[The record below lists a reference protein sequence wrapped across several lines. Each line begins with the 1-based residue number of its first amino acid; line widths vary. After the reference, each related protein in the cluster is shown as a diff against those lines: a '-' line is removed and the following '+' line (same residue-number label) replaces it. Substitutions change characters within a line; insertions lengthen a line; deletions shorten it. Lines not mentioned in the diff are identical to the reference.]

1 MMVQAKSLWAVRP
14 CRRLPLGQAFAKA
27 LAMTAV
33 LILLIALGAF
43 AATMSGGVLALK
55 LEGKLPLVLGFSAGA
70 VIGVAFFDLA
80 PEAFAAGS
88 GLYTPRTLLTVAALG
103 FFLYTL
109 VDRLVARH
117 DCEGQANP
125 ARGLI
130 GAASFSAHSIL
141 DGFAMG
147 VAFQASREMGLIVA
161 AAVLAH
167 DFADGLNTVNVVIK
181 NGGTRAFALRWLA
194 VDAIAPVV
202 GASFS
207 LLLTPDRGVL
217 AVLLAL
223 FCGFFLHIGA
233 SGLLP
238 ESHRAYPRP
247 STTLATLLGAGFLY
261 FVTWLVR

>member
-1 MMVQAKSLWAVRP
+1 
-14 CRRLPLGQAFAKA
+14 
-27 LAMTAV
+27 MTALLV
-33 LILLIALGAF
+33 LLIALGAMT
-43 AATMSGGVLALK
+43 ATMLGGVMALK
-55 LEGKLPLVLGFSAGA
+55 LAGKLPLVMGFSAGA

-80 PEAFAAGS
+80 PEALEAGR
-88 GLYTPRTLLTVAALG
+88 GLYAPSELLALSALG
-103 FFLYTL
+103 FFLYTVL
-109 VDRLVARH
+109 DRLVARH

-130 GAASFSAHSIL
+130 GAASFSAHSVL

-147 VAFQASREMGLIVA
+147 VAFQASREIGLIVA

-167 DFADGLNTVNVVIK
+167 DFADGLNTVNVVMK
-181 NGGTRAFALRWLA
+181 NGGSRSFALRWLA
-194 VDAIAPVV
+194 VDAVAPVL

-207 LLLTPDRGVL
+207 LLITPSAGVL
-217 AVLLAL
+217 AILLAV

-247 STTLATLLGAGFLY
+247 ATTVATLMGAVFLY
-261 FVTWLVR
+261 AVTALVR

>member
-1 MMVQAKSLWAVRP
+1 
-14 CRRLPLGQAFAKA
+14 
-27 LAMTAV
+27 MTALLV
-33 LILLIALGAF
+33 LLIALGAMT
-43 AATMSGGVLALK
+43 ATMLGGVMALK
-55 LEGKLPLVLGFSAGA
+55 LAGKLPLVMGFSAGA

-80 PEAFAAGS
+80 PEALEAGR
-88 GLYTPRTLLTVAALG
+88 GLYAPSELLALSALG
-103 FFLYTL
+103 FFLYTVL
-109 VDRLVARH
+109 DRLVARH

-130 GAASFSAHSIL
+130 GAASFSAHSVL

-147 VAFQASREMGLIVA
+147 VAFQASREIGLIVA

-167 DFADGLNTVNVVIK
+167 DFADGLNTVNVVMK
-181 NGGTRAFALRWLA
+181 NGGTRGFALRWLA
-194 VDAIAPVV
+194 VDAIAPVL

-207 LLLTPDRGVL
+207 LLITPSAGVL
-217 AVLLAL
+217 AILLAV

-247 STTLATLLGAGFLY
+247 ATTVATLMGAVFLY
-261 FVTWLVR
+261 AVTALVR

>member
-1 MMVQAKSLWAVRP
+1 
-14 CRRLPLGQAFAKA
+14 
-27 LAMTAV
+27 MTA
-33 LILLIALGAF
+33 LIVMLIALA
-43 AATMSGGVLALK
+43 ACMATMTGGVLALK
-55 LEGKLPLVLGFSAGA
+55 LAGKLSIVMGFSAGA

-80 PEAFAAGS
+80 PEALEVGK
-88 GLYTPRTLLTVAALG
+88 GLYEPRILLAVSALG
-103 FFLYTL
+103 FFLYTVL
-109 VDRLVARH
+109 DRLVARH

-130 GAASFSAHSIL
+130 GAASFSAHSVL

-147 VAFQASREMGLIVA
+147 IAFQASRDIGLIVA

-181 NGGTRAFALRWLA
+181 NDGTRKFALRWLA

-202 GASFS
+202 GASLS
-207 LLLTPDRGVL
+207 LLIVPSAGLL
-217 AVLLAL
+217 ALLLAL

-247 STTLATLLGAGFLY
+247 STTIATLLGAGFLY
-261 FVTWLVR
+261 VVTTLVR

>member
-1 MMVQAKSLWAVRP
+1 
-14 CRRLPLGQAFAKA
+14 
-27 LAMTAV
+27 MTA
-33 LILLIALGAF
+33 LIVMLIAAGAC

-55 LEGKLPLVLGFSAGA
+55 WAGTLPLVMGFSAGA

-80 PEAFAAGS
+80 PEALEAGK
-88 GLYTPRTLLTVAALG
+88 GLYTPRVLLAVAALG
-103 FFLYTL
+103 FFLYTVL
-109 VDRLVARH
+109 DRLVARH

-125 ARGLI
+125 ARGMI
-130 GAASFSAHSIL
+130 GAASFSAHSVL

-147 VAFQASREMGLIVA
+147 IAFQASQAIGLVVA

-167 DFADGLNTVNVVIK
+167 DFADGLNTVNVVTK
-181 NGGTRAFALRWLA
+181 NGGTRSFALRWLA

-202 GASFS
+202 GAGLS
-207 LLLTPDRGVL
+207 LLVAASAGTL
-217 AVLLAL
+217 ALLLAL

-247 STTLATLLGAGFLY
+247 STTFATLAGAGFLY
-261 FVTWLVR
+261 AVTELVR

>member
-1 MMVQAKSLWAVRP
+1 
-14 CRRLPLGQAFAKA
+14 
-27 LAMTAV
+27 MTA
-33 LILLIALGAF
+33 LIVIGIALGATM
-43 AATMSGGVLALK
+43 ATMLGGVLALK
-55 LEGKLPLVLGFSAGA
+55 WEGKLPLVMGFSAGA

-80 PEAFAAGS
+80 PEALAAGD
-88 GLYTPRTLLTVAALG
+88 GLYASRTLLTIAALG
-103 FFLYTL
+103 FFLYVL

-167 DFADGLNTVNVVIK
+167 DFADGLNTVNVVVK
-181 NGGTRAFALRWLA
+181 NGGSRSFALRWLA

-202 GASFS
+202 GASLS
-207 LLLTPDRGVL
+207 LLLTPERGVL

-247 STTLATLLGAGFLY
+247 ATTAATLLGAAFLY
-261 FVTWLVR
+261 AVTALVR

>member
-1 MMVQAKSLWAVRP
+1 MNAI
-14 CRRLPLGQAFAKA
+14 
-27 LAMTAV
+27 
-33 LILLIALGAF
+33 LILAVALGAF
-43 AATMSGGVLALK
+43 AATMTGGVLALK
-55 LEGKLPLVLGFSAGA
+55 LAGKLPLVIGFSAGA

-80 PEAFAAGS
+80 PEALESGA
-88 GLYTPRTLLTVAALG
+88 GLYEPRSLLAVAALG
-103 FFLYTL
+103 FFFYVVL
-109 VDRLVARH
+109 DRLVARH

-147 VAFQASREMGLIVA
+147 VAFQASREIGLIVA

-167 DFADGLNTVNVVIK
+167 DFADGLNTVNVVTR
-181 NGGTRAFALRWLA
+181 NGGSRSFALRWLA
-194 VDAIAPVV
+194 VDAMAPVL
-202 GASFS
+202 GASLS
-207 LLLTPDRGVL
+207 LLITPAANVL
-217 AVLLAL
+217 AILLAV

-247 STTLATLLGAGFLY
+247 ATTVATLLGAIFLY
-261 FVTWLVR
+261 TVTALVR

>member
-1 MMVQAKSLWAVRP
+1 M
-14 CRRLPLGQAFAKA
+14 
-27 LAMTAV
+27 
-33 LILLIALGAF
+33 I
-43 AATMSGGVLALK
+43 GGLSALK
-55 LEGKLPLVLGFSAGA
+55 LKSLLPIAMGFSAGA

-80 PEAFAAGS
+80 PEALDAGS
-88 GLYTPRTLLTVAALG
+88 GLYAPRTLLTIAALG
-103 FFLYTL
+103 FFLYVL

-194 VDAIAPVV
+194 VDAIAPVI
-202 GASFS
+202 GATVS
-207 LLLTPDRGVL
+207 LFVALRPGML
-217 AVLLAL
+217 ALLLAL
-223 FCGFFLHIGA
+223 FCGFFLNIGA
-233 SGLLP
+233 SGL
-238 ESHRAYPRP
+238 R
-247 STTLATLLGAGFLY
+247 
-261 FVTWLVR
+261 

>member
-1 MMVQAKSLWAVRP
+1 MTSLIV
-14 CRRLPLGQAFAKA
+14 
-27 LAMTAV
+27 
-33 LILLIALGAF
+33 ILIALGATT
-43 AATMSGGVLALK
+43 ATMSGGVLALK

-88 GLYTPRTLLTVAALG
+88 GLYTPRTLLAIAALG

-117 DCEGQANP
+117 DCEGQTNP

-130 GAASFSAHSIL
+130 GAASFSAHSVL

-147 VAFQASREMGLIVA
+147 VAFQASREIGLIVA

-181 NGGTRAFALRWLA
+181 NGGTRAFALRSGKSPA
-194 VDAIAPVV
+194 TR
-202 GASFS
+202 
-207 LLLTPDRGVL
+207 LLRRE
-217 AVLLAL
+217 ACA
-223 FCGFFLHIGA
+223 
-233 SGLLP
+233 
-238 ESHRAYPRP
+238 
-247 STTLATLLGAGFLY
+247 
-261 FVTWLVR
+261 

>member
-1 MMVQAKSLWAVRP
+1 M
-14 CRRLPLGQAFAKA
+14 
-27 LAMTAV
+27 MTA
-33 LILLIALGAF
+33 LIVMLIALA
-43 AATMSGGVLALK
+43 ACTATMTGGVLALK
-55 LEGKLPLVLGFSAGA
+55 LADKLPLVMGFSAGA

-80 PEAFAAGS
+80 PEALEAS
-88 GLYTPRTLLTVAALG
+88 RGLYAPRTLLAIAALG
-103 FFLYTL
+103 FFLYTVL
-109 VDRLVARH
+109 DRLVARH

-130 GAASFSAHSIL
+130 GAASFSAHSVL

-147 VAFQASREMGLIVA
+147 IAFQASREIGLIVA

-167 DFADGLNTVNVVIK
+167 DFADGLNTVNVVMK
-181 NGGTRAFALRWLA
+181 NGGTRQFALRWLA
-194 VDAIAPVV
+194 VDAIAPVL
-202 GASFS
+202 GASLS
-207 LLLTPDRGVL
+207 LLIVPSDGLL

-247 STTLATLLGAGFLY
+247 STTVATLLGAGFLY
-261 FVTWLVR
+261 VVTALVR